1 MVLSLDKI
9 LEELKIKIETKM
21 VLSYFC
27 LRCNK
32 LHYEREGLYIVHRD
46 YRDRKGI
53 QMRTIEKRTKNKQT
67 SLVEYGFPS
76 NIPKSL
82 KLGEKRK

>member
-1 MVLSLDKI
+1 MR
-9 LEELKIKIETKM
+9 IEVKT

-32 LHYEREGLYIVHRD
+32 LHYEREGLYIVHKD

-67 SLVEYGFPS
+67 SLVEYGFLS
-76 NIPKSL
+76 NISRSL